1 MYTRFKMDLDSIKK
15 YACSMWNGADGK
27 KGLPDRVYVKL
38 SSIKTSIYI
47 IGILALFFMVGTI
60 FPQGE
65 SFEEYE
71 KAGGKF
77 LFLVSAFDLLEF
89 FSSPIFLLLSIIFAA
104 NLIICSY
111 ERYKALFA
119 KRRFSSFVPT
129 RSFLLTHDR
138 GQSHED
144 VRAALQSMRF
154 RVVDKDNEWTVVE
167 KGLPYRW
174 LTWAYHAGI
183 IICLFGVTLTFLFAF
198 EEMMTL
204 KPGEPQTIAPEST
217 GLVQSIWQEKTRPTD
232 FHLLLESFTTEY
244 TEAPEL
250 KYPDDKLS
258 RAAIG
263 LGWQGGLSHEL
274 KDDSLFPKD
283 WWAKVNVV
291 KGSSTLAEKRME
303 INDPLQYGGYT
314 IYLLGYEQDLKLMVD
329 GNPLLI
335 DAKADSDV
343 LIPGTETTLSF
354 GTLRTGTATRLDGRL
369 DVLIP
374 YITVRKSGTT
384 GDPAILR
391 SGDGIIV
398 DGVTV
403 SLAGFTESAILSYRY
418 DPGVGVLWVGGL
430 LVLISMAL
438 RFYGAYYL
446 VAYKVDDTDAIV
458 CLNIHVTT
466 KGLLASKE
474 RLLNRLENR
483 LTANDI
489 KPVPLPSAM

>member
-1 MYTRFKMDLDSIKK
+1 
-15 YACSMWNGADGK
+15 MWNGADGK
-27 KGLPDRVYVKL
+27 KGLPARIYVQL
-38 SSIKTSIYI
+38 SSIRTSIYI
-47 IGILALFFMVGTI
+47 IGLLAVFFMVGTI

-77 LFLVSAFDLLEF
+77 LFFVSAFDLLEF
-89 FSSPIFLLLSIIFAA
+89 FSSPIFLLLSIVFAA

-119 KRRFSSFVPT
+119 RRRFPASFQPT

-144 VRAALQSMRF
+144 IRNALKDLRF
-154 RVVDKDNEWTVVE
+154 RVVDKDSAWVVME

-183 IICLFGVTLTFLFAF
+183 VLCLFGILLTFLFAF
-198 EEMMTL
+198 EETITL
-204 KPGEPQTIAPEST
+204 KPNEPQTIAPEST
-217 GLVQSIWQEKTRPTD
+217 GLVQSIWQARTRPTD
-232 FHLLLESFTTEY
+232 YHLLLESFTTEY

-250 KYPDDKLS
+250 TYPDDKLS

-291 KGSSTLAEKRME
+291 KGSSTLAEKRLE

-314 IYLLGYEQDLKLMVD
+314 IYLLGFEQTLKLMVD

-335 DAKADSDV
+335 DAKADSEV
-343 LIPGTETTLSF
+343 LIPGTSTTLSF
-354 GTLRTGTATRLDGRL
+354 GTLRAGIATRLDKRTEEL
-369 DVLIP
+369 TP
-374 YITVRKSGTT
+374 YVTVRKSGST

-391 SGDGIIV
+391 SGDSIIV

-403 SLAGFTESAILSYRY
+403 SLAGFTESAVLSYRY

-430 LVLISMAL
+430 IVLIAMAF
-438 RFYGAYYL
+438 RFYGGYYL

-458 CLNIHVTT
+458 HLSIHVTA
-466 KGLLASKE
+466 KGLWANPTIF
-474 RLLNRLENR
+474 LNRLEYQ

-489 KPVPLPSAM
+489 KPVPLPSV